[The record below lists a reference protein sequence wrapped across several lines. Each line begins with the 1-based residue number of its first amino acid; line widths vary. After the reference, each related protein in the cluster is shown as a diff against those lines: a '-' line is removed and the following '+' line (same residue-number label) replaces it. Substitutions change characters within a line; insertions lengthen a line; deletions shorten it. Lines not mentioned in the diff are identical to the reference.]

1 MPWDTVEEMDWVTA
15 KVCCTSLTLSRSLAV
30 ENSVLK
36 MLLDIDSFET
46 GFGACVYIFVT

>member
-15 KVCCTSLTLSRSLAV
+15 KVCCTSLTLSRTLAV

-46 GFGACVYIFVT
+46 QVLELVCIFL